1 MKIGI
6 CENYHKINWKKAFEI
21 AKKNTKYNSQGQAV
35 ITKDDEWRYETEWD
49 EYAKVLHHSKTYEDV
64 F

>member
-49 EYAKVLHHSKTYEDV
+49 EYNDEDISLDRPRNH
-64 F
+64 